1 MAKNRKYKLRCGTIG
16 KNAIE
21 AEVTKEV
28 EELDMNSA
36 TYGRADKWASHGDV
50 TTSLTHYQAHLGV
63 QPQLRILTLNDA
75 RIESFLNCVPYH
87 NRIFDLT
94 TFNIILVQLPRCR
107 YINKKNS

>member
-1 MAKNRKYKLRCGTIG
+1 MDKKTQYVTLRERKRESGKKLRYGTIG

-50 TTSLTHYQAHLGV
+50 TTSLTHYQAHLGF
-63 QPQLRILTLNDA
+63 QPCN
-75 RIESFLNCVPYH
+75 F
-87 NRIFDLT
+87 
-94 TFNIILVQLPRCR
+94 TF
-107 YINKKNS
+107 

>member
-1 MAKNRKYKLRCGTIG
+1 MYRVNGNGQKKPSMLLLERERGRVAKNRKYKPRYGTIG

-50 TTSLTHYQAHLGV
+50 TTGLNLVPACTSLWEFS
-63 QPQLRILTLNDA
+63 R
-75 RIESFLNCVPYH
+75 
-87 NRIFDLT
+87 
-94 TFNIILVQLPRCR
+94 
-107 YINKKNS
+107 NSLLFSVFCL

>member
-1 MAKNRKYKLRCGTIG
+1 MAKNRKHEATIG

-21 AEVTKEV
+21 AELTKEV

-63 QPQLRILTLNDA
+63 QPRTT
-75 RIESFLNCVPYH
+75 SH
-87 NRIFDLT
+87 FDT
-94 TFNIILVQLPRCR
+94 
-107 YINKKNS
+107 K

>member
-1 MAKNRKYKLRCGTIG
+1 MDQKNYSMLLLKRERGRVAKNRKYKLCYGTIG

-50 TTSLTHYQAHLGV
+50 TTSLTHYQAHLGF
-63 QPQLRILTLNDA
+63 QPCN
-75 RIESFLNCVPYH
+75 F
-87 NRIFDLT
+87 
-94 TFNIILVQLPRCR
+94 TFWH
-107 YINKKNS
+107 

>member
-1 MAKNRKYKLRCGTIG
+1 MAKTRKHHAANAG

-50 TTSLTHYQAHLGV
+50 TTSLTYYQAHLSE
-63 QPQLRILTLNDA
+63 R
-75 RIESFLNCVPYH
+75 R
-87 NRIFDLT
+87 
-94 TFNIILVQLPRCR
+94 R
-107 YINKKNS
+107 YGLE

>member
-1 MAKNRKYKLRCGTIG
+1 MAKTRKHHAANAG

-21 AEVTKEV
+21 AEVTEEV

-75 RIESFLNCVPYH
+75 RILS
-87 NRIFDLT
+87 
-94 TFNIILVQLPRCR
+94 
-107 YINKKNS
+107 

>member
-1 MAKNRKYKLRCGTIG
+1 MAKNHKHDAAIG

-21 AEVTKEV
+21 AELTEEV

-63 QPQLRILTLNDA
+63 QPR
-75 RIESFLNCVPYH
+75 H
-87 NRIFDLT
+87 NFA
-94 TFNIILVQLPRCR
+94 F
-107 YINKKNS
+107 